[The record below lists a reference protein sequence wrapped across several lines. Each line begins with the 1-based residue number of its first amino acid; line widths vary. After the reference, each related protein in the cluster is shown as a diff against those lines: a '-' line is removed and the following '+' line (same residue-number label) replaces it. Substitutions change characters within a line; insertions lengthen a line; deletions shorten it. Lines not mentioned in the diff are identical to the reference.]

1 MVCGELP
8 FDVDD
13 ENDMKT
19 LVYKITN
26 GVYTIPD
33 NVSSEFKDLISK
45 ILEINP
51 DKRINIDDIKKHS
64 WVRMFNFDYMKS
76 PGVFLDEYFLPID
89 IYLIK
94 EITGEDENKIRKVI
108 NDILVNKHNVNTIDY
123 YLKNEAKKRRGE
135 KSVSDLRATSEL
147 FIEYINSEISNKKKW
162 NNDIKKIGE
171 YYINQILELFKM
183 EKMKNL
189 EIQKEIKNSL
199 KIDDN
204 NNENVNKDQDKKHQM
219 LKFKTELKINTFN
232 NNNQN
237 NEEKLD
243 NKNKINNKDNQ
254 DKEKEKAQNKDKRI
268 KSNNRNTNIDN
279 AKDKKNNS
287 NKKTNLEIV
296 NLYIG
301 PLIFIHDLIDNI
313 ITNVINIE
321 KEKNKINETKIKKS
335 SNFLVSSSIK
345 MEITKNQKIQNKSTD
360 NDITKENGR
369 ELLKEKTERKTSIQE
384 QFSINKANN
393 IELVSTPKRI
403 KTSFSYVNKV
413 QSESVEINSIQKIN
427 EKDKRSG
434 SCQLRKKNKKLTHN
448 FKSKSIAINNGRKIL
463 NKNNKNKINKTKTN
477 GKSNIIKSIDLTMK
491 GVISPDK
498 KTNIIKRKIR
508 SNSNINHLQINI
520 IQNEIIIAD
529 NNFIKKSTL
538 KSKNEIGLIKNR
550 SQNYFFILNENINL
564 DTKISKNTLTNQSR
578 FKPKNR
584 NKIPISKFHN
594 RSVDIKREKSS
605 KKESI
610 NIKKNNYANKNI
622 IIPVRKEK
630 NCLNKFLKTPNN
642 KDKYIV
648 GITSNKSSFYSPEN
662 NQGLVKNIFTNDETT
677 PFKKEFIPLKPKKN
691 KSILSINNMGKDFSE
706 INNNSCKYYPKKLQ
720 EKNIQHNSQVISLLS
735 HPNENESAKKDKNI
749 NISIYKYAKSPNK
762 EFFKQNNVSIKS
774 MLARKTCIN
783 NQVTIIK
790 IENAK
795 ESQNKKKNKNNKN
808 NNIEKE
814 DDKLIKTK
822 LPLYKIKQIIKKYVG
837 NNVQEIKDNGIF
849 KYICKA
855 KFGKD
860 ELIFHLELVSKT
872 YDSFTFKGILVK
884 GETKLYKELLSKIKE
899 QIM

>member
-1 MVCGELP
+1 MEYPIKTKLSEIIQDDDLFFQAEIRIGPFKLLDQIGKGNFATVSLGIHEETKEKVAIKQIKKSELNNNNFLLNEINIQKYLFHPYLIKMYCVIEKEESIFIITEYCSKGDLLSNLIKNGTYTEEKSCKIFQQVLSSLEYLHKNNICHRDIKPENILLDEYGDAKLSDFGLSKKFEKSEFLKTPCGSPLYAAPERLTGKPYNGKKIDIWSLGISLYTMVCGELP

-45 ILEINP
+45 ILEIDP

-76 PGVFLDEYFLPID
+76 PGVFLDEFFLPID

-147 FIEYINSEISNKKKW
+147 FIEYINSEISTKKKW

-171 YYINQILELFKM
+171 YYTNQILELFKM
-183 EKMKNL
+183 EKKKKL
-189 EIQKEIKNSL
+189 EIQKEIKDSL
-199 KIDDN
+199 KID
-204 NNENVNKDQDKKHQM
+204 NNENVNKNQDKKHQM
-219 LKFKTELKINTFN
+219 LKFKTELKINNIN

-243 NKNKINNKDNQ
+243 NKNKIYNKDNQ
-254 DKEKEKAQNKDKRI
+254 DKEKEKAQKKDKRI
-268 KSNNRNTNIDN
+268 NSNNRNTNIDN
-279 AKDKKNNS
+279 AKDKGNNN

-335 SNFLVSSSIK
+335 SNFFVSSSIK

-413 QSESVEINSIQKIN
+413 QSESVEINSIPKIN

-434 SCQLRKKNKKLTHN
+434 SCQLRKK
-448 FKSKSIAINNGRKIL
+448 
-463 NKNNKNKINKTKTN
+463 
-477 GKSNIIKSIDLTMK
+477 
-491 GVISPDK
+491 
-498 KTNIIKRKIR
+498 
-508 SNSNINHLQINI
+508 
-520 IQNEIIIAD
+520 
-529 NNFIKKSTL
+529 
-538 KSKNEIGLIKNR
+538 IKN
-550 SQNYFFILNENINL
+550 
-564 DTKISKNTLTNQSR
+564 
-578 FKPKNR
+578 
-584 NKIPISKFHN
+584 
-594 RSVDIKREKSS
+594 
-605 KKESI
+605 
-610 NIKKNNYANKNI
+610 
-622 IIPVRKEK
+622 
-630 NCLNKFLKTPNN
+630 
-642 KDKYIV
+642 
-648 GITSNKSSFYSPEN
+648 
-662 NQGLVKNIFTNDETT
+662 
-677 PFKKEFIPLKPKKN
+677 
-691 KSILSINNMGKDFSE
+691 
-706 INNNSCKYYPKKLQ
+706 
-720 EKNIQHNSQVISLLS
+720 
-735 HPNENESAKKDKNI
+735 
-749 NISIYKYAKSPNK
+749 
-762 EFFKQNNVSIKS
+762 
-774 MLARKTCIN
+774 
-783 NQVTIIK
+783 
-790 IENAK
+790 
-795 ESQNKKKNKNNKN
+795 
-808 NNIEKE
+808 
-814 DDKLIKTK
+814 
-822 LPLYKIKQIIKKYVG
+822 
-837 NNVQEIKDNGIF
+837 
-849 KYICKA
+849 
-855 KFGKD
+855 
-860 ELIFHLELVSKT
+860 
-872 YDSFTFKGILVK
+872 
-884 GETKLYKELLSKIKE
+884 
-899 QIM
+899 